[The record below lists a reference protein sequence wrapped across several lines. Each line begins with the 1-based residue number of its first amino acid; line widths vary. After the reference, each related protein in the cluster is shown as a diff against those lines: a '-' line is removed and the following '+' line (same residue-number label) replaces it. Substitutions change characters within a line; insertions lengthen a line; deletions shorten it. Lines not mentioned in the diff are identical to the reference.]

1 MNKTIKIAMM
11 AAALLLACFNASAFD
26 LKDLLNK
33 GKSDTTATTS
43 GNDIGSVISG
53 VVNAVTNQKPS
64 IADLEGTWNYSSPAV
79 VFQSDNLLKKAGGMA
94 ASKTLEDKLSD
105 IYSKAG
111 IKTMTV
117 TFNSD
122 STFVMN
128 VKKVKAQG
136 TITTGEDGN
145 YVFHFKAM
153 VKVNVGKMNAYITK
167 VSANEVSLTF
177 DASKLITIVE
187 KVAQFSNNST
197 LKAASSVLESYDGA
211 TLGFKLKK

>member
-1 MNKTIKIAMM
+1 MATLLIA
-11 AAALLLACFNASAFD
+11 ACFNASAWD
-26 LKDLLNK
+26 LKDVIK
-33 GKSDTTATTS
+33 GK
-43 GNDIGSVISG
+43 NDSTKDLGGVISG

-64 IADLEGTWNYSSPAV
+64 IKELEGTWRYSAPAV

-94 ASKTLEDKLSD
+94 ASKTIEDKLAGV
-105 IYSKAG
+105 YSKSG
-111 IKTMTV
+111 ITGMTI

-136 TITTGEDGN
+136 TISVKADGN
-145 YVFHFKAM
+145 YEFNFKALG
-153 VKVNVGKMNAYITK
+153 KANIGKMTAYI
-167 VSANEVSLTF
+167 SRDASNQVSLTF

-211 TLGFKLKK
+211 TLGFKIKK